1 MSQKKVNYPLV
12 GVIMGSTSDWETMR
26 EACEVLDELN
36 VSYEKR
42 VVSAHRTPDWMSTY
56 ATQAEERGLQIIIAG
71 AN

>member
-12 GVIMGSTSDWETMR
+12 GVIMGSITDWETMR

-42 VVSAHRTPDWMSTY
+42 VVSAP
-56 ATQAEERGLQIIIAG
+56 
-71 AN
+71 

>member
-1 MSQKKVNYPLV
+1 MAQKKVNYPLV

-42 VVSAHRTPDWMSTY
+42 VVSALNHLKEMHSPPF
-56 ATQAEERGLQIIIAG
+56 RGLSQ
-71 AN
+71 